1 MTLAQGLFVAVMAW
15 ALTNAGLRRDPEQG
29 LAAIALIVAAILSP
43 LVEREAYVEPEV
55 GVLFI
60 DLALFIALMAVALR
74 SRSFWPMWASGVQ
87 LCTLAVHLAA
97 AKYPA
102 MVPAAYAETLVI
114 WSFPVTI
121 LVAFGPRVDQGSP
134 QPRHGP
140 G

>member
-1 MTLAQGLFVAVMAW
+1 MTLAQGLYVVIMAW
-15 ALTNAGLRRDPEQG
+15 ALTNAALRRDLEQG
-29 LAAIALIVAAILSP
+29 LAAIALLVAAILSP
-43 LVEREAYVEPEV
+43 LVEREAYVEPEA
-55 GVLFI
+55 GVFFI
-60 DLALFIALMAVALR
+60 DLALFIALMAIAVR
-74 SRSFWPMWASGVQ
+74 SRSFWPMWASGLQ

-114 WSFPVTI
+114 WSFPV
-121 LVAFGPRVDQGSP
+121 LVVVAFGPRIGQPSV